1 MKKQIITAS
10 VAALAFVT
18 STASAQNF
26 EASAA
31 ADTETGVDTDADGT
45 ADADADAPAPEPEP
59 VREEPLIEPEA
70 PQSKIETEGG
80 SDHEK
85 VVGHFGVGYMGR
97 QSMVVGQ
104 ARTPVYAPIIGV
116 RYWFDDFIGLDAG
129 IGLNASSGK
138 STTNADG
145 ADGVRRPGLYV
156 TMLHVGVPLNLLS
169 RGSFSFQV
177 VPEANMGFAG
187 TGDQNPADDIK
198 VNDTGFHLSAGAR
211 AGAEIQFGF
220 IGLHELSLQGH
231 VGLYI
236 QHEAGATR
244 TKADGADAVRVGE
257 RTRTFGSTLGPD
269 PWDLFTG
276 SIAAL
281 YYF

>member
-1 MKKQIITAS
+1 MKKQIMTAS
-10 VAALAFVT
+10 IAALAFVT
-18 STASAQNF
+18 STAAAQNF
-26 EASAA
+26 EASAS
-31 ADTETGVDTDADGT
+31 ADTETGVDADADG
-45 ADADADAPAPEPEP
+45 DAEADAPAPAPEP
-59 VREEPLIEPEA
+59 AREEPLIEPEA
-70 PQSKIETEGG
+70 PKSKIETEGG

-104 ARTPVYAPIIGV
+104 ARTTVYAPIIGV

-129 IGLNASSGK
+129 VGLNASSGK

-145 ADGVRRPGLYV
+145 ADDVRRPGLYV
-156 TMLHVGVPLNLLS
+156 TMVHVGVPLNLLS
-169 RGSFSFQV
+169 RGSFSFQI

-187 TGDQNPADDIK
+187 TGDQNAADDIK

-244 TKADGADAVRVGE
+244 TKTDDDVVRVGE

-276 SIAAL
+276 SISAL